1 MSAYLPPPDTP
12 YVPPRPDAPY
22 VAKASAGATWRWWEV
37 IALTLGGFVLGAV
50 VSTPVFVALGGQPR
64 GRMDGPGAAA
74 AAVTYLVLAATL
86 LVWLQVAHKG
96 WWRAVGWPTRGKR
109 IRETAVGVGL
119 GLVSQVGVT
128 AFAALAAFILATLA
142 GRSVEVPPQVQS
154 TLTGWEAAALVVY
167 AVIVAPPT
175 EELIFRGLLFHSVA
189 DRHGFWAGAA
199 ASAIPFGL
207 IHVIPGAGLGVGVL
221 VFTMMVTGVFW
232 AWIHWRR
239 RNLLVNIAIHAAFN
253 AVGVLV
259 VLRLGV

>member
-1 MSAYLPPPDTP
+1 MSA
-12 YVPPRPDAPY
+12 YVPPRPDTPY
-22 VAKASAGATWRWWEV
+22 VEHAPDVEHAPAKATWRWWEV
-37 IALTLGGFVLGAV
+37 IALTLAGFVLGAV
-50 VSTPVFVALGGQPR
+50 ASTPVFVALGGR
-64 GRMDGPGAAA
+64 SGARMGGPGAVAA
-74 AAVTYLVLAATL
+74 AFTYVVLAATL

-96 WWRAVGWPTRGKR
+96 WWRTVGWPTRGER
-109 IRETAVGVGL
+109 IRESAVGVGL
-119 GLVSQVGVT
+119 GLVSQVAVT
-128 AFAALAAFILATLA
+128 AFAALAAFTLATLV

-207 IHVIPGAGLGVGVL
+207 IHVISGAALGVGVL

-239 RNLLVNIAIHAAFN
+239 RNLLVNIAIHATFN

-259 VLRLGV
+259 TLGLVV

>member
-1 MSAYLPPPDTP
+1 MSA
-12 YVPPRPDAPY
+12 YVPPRPDSPY
-22 VAKASAGATWRWWEV
+22 VEQAPARATWRWWEV
-37 IALTLGGFVLGAV
+37 IALTLAGFVLGAIA
-50 VSTPVFVALGGQPR
+50 STPVFLALGGQPG

-86 LVWLQVAHKG
+86 LVWLRAAHKG
-96 WWRAVGWPTRGKR
+96 WWRAVGWPAPGERV
-109 IRETAVGVGL
+109 REAAVGVGL

-128 AFAALAAFILATLA
+128 TVAALTAFILATVA
-142 GRSVEVPPQVQS
+142 GTSVEVPPQVQS

-175 EELIFRGLLFHSVA
+175 EELIFRGLLYHSVA
-189 DRHGFWAGAA
+189 DRHGFWPGAA

-207 IHVIPGAGLGVGVL
+207 IHVIPGAALGVGVL

-232 AWIHWRR
+232 AWIHRRR
-239 RNLLVNIAIHAAFN
+239 RNLLVNIAIHATFN

-259 VLRLGV
+259 TLQLLGG

>member
-1 MSAYLPPPDTP
+1 MSAN
-12 YVPPRPDAPY
+12 VPPRPDMSYVEHAQY
-22 VAKASAGATWRWWEV
+22 VAQASAKATWRWWEV
-37 IALTLGGFVLGAV
+37 IALTLGGFVLGAFA
-50 VSTPVFVALGGQPR
+50 STPVFVALGGR
-64 GRMDGPGAAA
+64 SGGRMDGAGAAA
-74 AAVTYLVLAATL
+74 AAFTYLVLAATL

-128 AFAALAAFILATLA
+128 VLVALAAFILATLA
-142 GRSVEVPPQVQS
+142 GRSIEVPPQIQS

-175 EELIFRGLLFHSVA
+175 EELIFRGLLFHSIA
-189 DRHGFWAGAA
+189 DHHGFWPGVA
-199 ASAIPFGL
+199 ASAVPFGL
-207 IHVIPGAGLGVGVL
+207 IHVIPGAALGVGVL
-221 VFTMMVTGVFW
+221 VFTMMITGVFW

-239 RNLLVNIAIHAAFN
+239 RNLLVNIATHAAFN

-259 VLRLGV
+259 TLRLGS